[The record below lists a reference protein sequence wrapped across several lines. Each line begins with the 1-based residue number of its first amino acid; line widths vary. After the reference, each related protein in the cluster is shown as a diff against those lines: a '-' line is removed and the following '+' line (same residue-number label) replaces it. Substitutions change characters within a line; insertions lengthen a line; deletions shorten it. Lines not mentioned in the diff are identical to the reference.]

1 MLPPAKRPAVGAAG
15 AAAFDDP
22 RALTSRE
29 RDVRLACTY
38 LSIEP
43 EQIASAPQITPQL
56 QMIVKTLRRE
66 GQPKRI
72 SRTKSVDHSVDSTN
86 RVTVSTI
93 IDRNHSN
100 PYGPGA
106 DLLISWPK
114 YLSSSDHEDA
124 RKVLECFR
132 AVPHGVRFRSRD
144 PRLHVL
150 PVEAYCVAA
159 KVHPHSILAI
169 LTGEVVRL
177 GAQASSIVAS
187 VNQPRVVQKLVDR
200 AMDDEEDTRME
211 AATLLSKATGFLPTP
226 RGSQTTVNVA
236 ANSSSTASAQAAS
249 LPAPAPEQTIRRLVD
264 RFNEARGLPPATPV
278 IAAMPEREMI
288 EVEAMEV
295 DEDCEAPADEAS
307 ADEDSA

>member
-1 MLPPAKRPAVGAAG
+1 MLPPAKRPAAGAAD

-29 RDVRLACTY
+29 RDVRLACNY

-66 GQPKRI
+66 GQPKKSRKLI
-72 SRTKSVDHSVDSTN
+72 SQSEDEGTR
-86 RVTVSTI
+86 STI
-93 IDRNHSN
+93 ISTTQPQL

-236 ANSSSTASAQAAS
+236 ANSSSNASAQAAS

-264 RFNEARGLPPATPV
+264 RFNEARGLPPAAPV
-278 IAAMPEREMI
+278 IVAIPKREMI
-288 EVEAMEV
+288 EAEAMEV
-295 DEDCEAPADEAS
+295 DEDCEAPADEAP